1 MGDAPYGPE
10 ALTPREL
17 EVATLLAEGLS
28 NAELAERLYISP
40 KTAAVQ
46 VSNILS
52 KLGMG
57 SRTETAAWAVPEGL
71 TGDGQTAADRVR

>member
-40 KTAAVQ
+40 KTAAVH

-52 KLGMG
+52 KLQMG
-57 SRTETAAWAVPEGL
+57 SRTEAAAWAVREGL
-71 TGDGQTAADRVR
+71 TGDGRTAGDRVR